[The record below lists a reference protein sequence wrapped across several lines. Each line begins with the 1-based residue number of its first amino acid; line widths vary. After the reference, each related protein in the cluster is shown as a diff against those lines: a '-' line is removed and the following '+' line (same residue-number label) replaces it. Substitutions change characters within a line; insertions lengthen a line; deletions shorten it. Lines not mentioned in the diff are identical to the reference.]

1 MGSLAYK
8 VEGIEA
14 AKTLLFK
21 SCQLTPPSVRGLFAL
36 AVIGVQHTDM
46 NLIEAALH
54 EMKPHVTDPRYAA
67 DIAFLNAAVL
77 VLKGD
82 VSGARRSLLSS
93 AHTQPGL
100 PRLWS
105 LLGMF
110 LLQNCPQDTARAA
123 ARLATKAGLMRQ
135 SVGGGAEVESEEQ
148 GVESMVVSTLALI
161 MAGDRE
167 AAMSRASHACHVY
180 PHVPETWSLLA
191 AAART
196 GQSPVSSSL
205 WLPRVLSHV
214 IRLGSD
220 NAHLAQWATRVAT
233 TL

>member
-1 MGSLAYK
+1 M
-8 VEGIEA
+8 
-14 AKTLLFK
+14 
-21 SCQLTPPSVRGLFAL
+21 
-36 AVIGVQHTDM
+36 
-46 NLIEAALH
+46 
-54 EMKPHVTDPRYAA
+54 
-67 DIAFLNAAVL
+67 
-77 VLKGD
+77 
-82 VSGARRSLLSS
+82 
-93 AHTQPGL
+93 
-100 PRLWS
+100 
-105 LLGMF
+105 
-110 LLQNCPQDTARAA
+110 
-123 ARLATKAGLMRQ
+123 ATKAGLMRQ
-135 SVGGGAEVESEEQ
+135 SVRGGAVVESEDQ

-191 AAART
+191 AATRT
-196 GQSPVSSSL
+196 GQSPASSSL

>member
-21 SCQLTPPSVRGLFAL
+21 SCQLSPPSVRGLFAL

-67 DIAFLNAAVL
+67 DIAFLTAAVL

-82 VSGARRSLLSS
+82 VAGARRSLLAS
-93 AHTQPGL
+93 AHTQPSL

-105 LLGMF
+105 VLGLF

-135 SVGGGAEVESEEQ
+135 SVGDGAEMERGEP

-196 GQSPVSSSL
+196 GQSPASSSS

-220 NAHLAQWATRVAT
+220 NVPLTQWATRVAT
-233 TL
+233 SL